1 MIEIKGGSNRYLSEL
16 KEFKN
21 GLPDGIINKT
31 KPDVGGTYIAA
42 NCNKNYII
50 VCPFRDLV
58 DSIAADKNNKYN
70 VFKCYK
76 GVYKNDFDK
85 YCNENEVKK
94 IAVTYDSF
102 KNKILPWLDGDTD
115 NWYVVI
121 DEYHLIL
128 SELDY
133 REDAILG
140 MLDMLK
146 QFKHYSLLS
155 ATPIDVNFEIEAFK
169 KLPHYRVIW
178 DNIEPVQVLRF
189 KTPKIINGV
198 SSFISEFLTNGFRF
212 EGIEVEK
219 LFVFFNSVTGIQQIL
234 DSLEV
239 NPEDV
244 KISCAD
250 RIRNR
255 KLFRDKYEIVPVT
268 APNKKLNFFTKKGF
282 QGCNMFT
289 NNGLIVVV
297 SDGNRD
303 TSLIDISTT
312 LEQICGRLR
321 DNKEY
326 HNIFRNQIIH
336 FYSTNNHILNDSEF
350 EDLMAIKESEGH
362 QLIEMTKNYT
372 EEQMS
377 LWIQRTN
384 LDKDV
389 VSFVNGKL
397 EFNELKKQSFIY
409 KQHLKKQYKDGFS
422 LVAAYEKNT
431 RFIISNQ
438 NYWNKFTVAVKKAI
452 TVSYKTLLLDYMETK
467 DKAYLED
474 YPEFADFIKY
484 LKPTEI
490 NSLQFNKEKML
501 KAVVDKKQVDLALYK
516 LNLSGFISNKELKAK
531 IKAEF
536 ERLGITLTAKA
547 SLIEESKVYT
557 AEAKVKKIN
566 GKNVR
571 GYEISKFNFK
581 L

>member
-1 MIEIKGGSNRYLSEL
+1 MIEINGGNSRYLSEL

-31 KPDVGGTYIAA
+31 KPDVGGTYSAA

-76 GVYKNDFDK
+76 GIYKNEFDK
-85 YCNENEVKK
+85 YCSENKVKK

-102 KNKILPWLDGDTD
+102 KNKIIPWLNGNTEG
-115 NWYVVI
+115 WYVVV
-121 DEYHLIL
+121 DEYHLLL

-169 KLPHYRVIW
+169 KVPHYRVIW
-178 DNIEPVQVLRF
+178 DNVEPVQVLRF
-189 KTPKIINGV
+189 KTPRIINGV
-198 SSFISEFLTNGFRF
+198 SSFINEFLTNGFRF
-212 EGIEVEK
+212 DGISVEQ
-219 LFVFFNSVTGIQQIL
+219 LFIFFNSVTGIQQIL
-234 DSLEV
+234 DSIDV

-303 TSLIDISTT
+303 TSLIDVSTT

-321 DNKEY
+321 DNNEY
-326 HNIFRNQIIH
+326 HNIFRNKIVH
-336 FYSTNNHILNDSEF
+336 FYSTNNHILDDDEF
-350 EDLMAIKESEGH
+350 EKLMAIKKAEGL

-372 EEQMS
+372 KEQMD

-389 VSFVNGKL
+389 VSFVNGNL
-397 EFNELKKQSFIY
+397 EFNELKKQSFMY
-409 KQHLKKQYKDGFS
+409 KHYLRKQYKDGFS
-422 LVAAYEKNT
+422 LMSAY
-431 RFIISNQ
+431 SNKFLVSKQ
-438 NYWNKFTVAVKKAI
+438 NYWDMFTVAVKKAI
-452 TVSYKTLLLDYMETK
+452 TVSYKSLLVEYLDTK
-467 DKAYLED
+467 NSSYLEE
-474 YPEFADFIKY
+474 YPEFAEYDKY
-484 LKPTEI
+484 LKATEI
-490 NSLQFNKEKML
+490 SSLQYNKEKLM
-501 KAVVDKKQVDLALYK
+501 KAVVDKKQTAIALRN
-516 LNLSGFISNKELKAK
+516 LNLSGFISNKDLKAK

-536 ERLGITLTAKA
+536 DRLGITLAAKA
-547 SLIEESKVYT
+547 SLIEDSKVYT
-557 AEAKVKKIN
+557 VASKVKKIN

-571 GYEISKFNFK
+571 GYEINKLNFNF
-581 L
+581 